1 MKLVYNSEHATS
13 KKRRSKLSQ
22 HFSIKDFHFID
33 ENGKP
38 HLKLSLGLVGA
49 LELLRSKLKSRI
61 NILKGYETNI
71 DSKKI
76 FKRNYHEMGLAA
88 DITADKYGI
97 KDLFIMAET
106 IQEIKGIGLNITENY
121 VHIDTRKD
129 TERKLWVE
137 KDSEIIELTDE
148 NRSEYF

>member
-1 MKLVYNSEHATS
+1 MRHR

-76 FKRNYHEMGLAA
+76 FKRNYHEMGLVA